1 VWSGSRRLKNPSW
14 SHRLPVRATLK
25 LELYNSA
32 SFSLIVGYRK
42 RSSFRASEPTPSNPP
57 VLSAPVF
64 RFLRSSVG
72 VSVTTADATYSHSSL
87 GCSRALRGNSLLL
100 GAVAGYTW
108 FMRIFPASD
117 LGPGQG
123 FEQRVCPVPSRIEVA
138 AVKRYQ
144 RARGFENRVRLIR

>member
-14 SHRLPVRATLK
+14 FHRLPVRATLK
-25 LELYNSA
+25 LELYNPS

-42 RSSFRASEPTPSNPP
+42 GSSFSSVGTNSLESP

-72 VSVTTADATYSHSSL
+72 ASVTSADAAYSHSSL
-87 GCSRALRGNSLLL
+87 GCSRALRGNSFLL
-100 GAVAGYTW
+100 AVVAGYAW

-123 FEQRVCPVPSRIEVA
+123 FEQRVCPVPGRIEVA

-144 RARGFENRVRLIR
+144 RARGFEDRVGLIR